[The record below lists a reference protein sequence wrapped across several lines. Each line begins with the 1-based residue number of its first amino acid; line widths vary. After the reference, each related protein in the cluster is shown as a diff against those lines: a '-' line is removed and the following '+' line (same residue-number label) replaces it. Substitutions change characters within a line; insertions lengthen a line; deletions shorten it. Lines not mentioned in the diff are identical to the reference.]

1 MVLSEAAAAAAPKG
15 QRLAAID
22 IEGMAYKDEVGTR
35 DAITVYRDKLRETAP
50 FSDKTE
56 ITWQPARDDAGTL
69 EFRIRAILEEPQ
81 EL

>member
-1 MVLSEAAAAAAPKG
+1 M
-15 QRLAAID
+15 AID

-35 DAITVYRDKLRETAP
+35 DAITVYRDKLRESP
-50 FSDKTE
+50 LFSDKTE

-69 EFRIRAILEEPQ
+69 EFRIRAMLEEPQ